1 MIRVAIS
8 VEGQTEEEFCK
19 NLLTPFFRDYNIE
32 MTPIIIITTSKD
44 RCGRKHKGGCIN
56 INRIQN
62 EISRLLPSF
71 DYVTTFYDF
80 YGFSDRPIDDVDELE
95 EIIFGLFNDSR
106 FIPYIQKYEF
116 ETLLFSKP
124 EYYKEYFGDD
134 KVTQEIKKIIA
145 EFQDDIEKINDSP
158 NTAPS
163 KRLEKLFE
171 QVGER
176 YDKVFYGVGIAQ
188 DLGIDVIRQKAKR
201 FNKWIEK
208 IIALGQTYD

>member
-19 NLLTPFFRDYNIE
+19 NLLTPFFRKYGIE
-32 MTPIIIITTSKD
+32 MTPIIITTSKD

-62 EISRLLPSF
+62 EISKLLPSF

-80 YGFSDRPIDDVDELE
+80 YGFSDRPVDDVDELE
-95 EIIFGLFNDSR
+95 QIIFGLFNNSR

-124 EYYKEYFGDD
+124 EYYRDYFDTD
-134 KVTQEIKKIIA
+134 KITEEMIRVISS
-145 EFQDDIEKINDSP
+145 FQNDIESINDSP

-163 KRLEKLFE
+163 KRLEKLFKE
-171 QVGER
+171 IGEE
-176 YDKVFYGVGIAQ
+176 YDKVFYGAGIAQ
-188 DLGIDVIRQKAKR
+188 DLGIDTIRQKAHR
-201 FNKWIEK
+201 FNKWVEK
-208 IIALGQTYD
+208 IQSLGEYID